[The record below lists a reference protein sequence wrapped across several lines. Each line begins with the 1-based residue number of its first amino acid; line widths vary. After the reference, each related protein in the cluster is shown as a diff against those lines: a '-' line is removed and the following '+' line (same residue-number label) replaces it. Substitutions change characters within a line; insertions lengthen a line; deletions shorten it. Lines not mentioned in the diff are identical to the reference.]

1 MVTVS
6 LRMIKVLPHPGLFVH
21 LVLEV
26 AEGPADFRRTLSLSV
41 APQRAR
47 LLL

>member
-1 MVTVS
+1 MF
-6 LRMIKVLPHPGLFVH
+6 PYPGLLVH

-26 AEGPADFRRTLSLSV
+26 AEGPADFCHTFSFSV
-41 APQRAR
+41 APQGPR